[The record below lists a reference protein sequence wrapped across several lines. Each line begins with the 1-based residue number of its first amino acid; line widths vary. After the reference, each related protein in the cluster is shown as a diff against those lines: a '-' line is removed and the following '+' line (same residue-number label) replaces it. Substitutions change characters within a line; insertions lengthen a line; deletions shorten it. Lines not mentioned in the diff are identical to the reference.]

1 MIYQKYG
8 KGLAEEEK
16 SADSDGSGSES
27 EKSFNELTYNEE
39 LEHLLF
45 FRTCVVKRDKEIL
58 KIRMKQTVALRDKM
72 LKKEETKF
80 PEMFP
85 FYFIEPDLVSAK
97 LFKNTLC
104 G

>member
-1 MIYQKYG
+1 
-8 KGLAEEEK
+8 
-16 SADSDGSGSES
+16 
-27 EKSFNELTYNEE
+27 
-39 LEHLLF
+39 
-45 FRTCVVKRDKEIL
+45 
-58 KIRMKQTVALRDKM
+58 MKQTVALRDKM